1 MKKYFLLIA
10 IILNGCAS
18 KKAISPDDV
27 INIPTPTSWELN
39 ISNSIQQENWWYEF
53 NDPIL
58 NKFLDEFL
66 DNNINLEKAM
76 LNTRKV
82 KQGAVIA
89 TGSLFPTISVGSSG
103 SESEQNT
110 AGFPPIFSTLFG
122 QSSDEVS
129 VFTQE
134 NFNLSLSTQWEIDL
148 WGKLRQGRIA
158 SKQQYLSTKYYEDY
172 LKLSLTAEA
181 TKLYFSIIEAEKIL
195 VNSAQKLA
203 NAETLFS
210 LYALRYNK
218 GSISIEAYQQSEILF
233 NATKSD
239 FQNKQLVLNTLK
251 REAKFLIKNYP
262 NKNFEHEKNFPT
274 LISSLPD
281 IVPADIIKRRPDLI
295 AQQYNLLS
303 SKALDKQA
311 LLSLLPSFSLT
322 GSLGSSSNDLK
333 DLNNEDF
340 SVWSKGLSVFLPV
353 FNSGKLI
360 ANKKIANTNKEI
372 AMLDFINALLN
383 AYKEV
388 ENAIESDKI
397 SSDALLVASTNA
409 TLAENIYI
417 TTFEKFNRGAT
428 SFEDAINAN
437 NALHDSLDL
446 KATIEKVRLEQRI
459 NLILALGGGF
469 KYKND

>member
-1 MKKYFLLIA
+1 MKQYFLLLV

-18 KKAISPDDV
+18 KKAMTPDNI
-27 INIPTPTSWELN
+27 INIPTPTNWELN
-39 ISNSIQQENWWYEF
+39 ISNSIQQENWWNEF
-53 NDPIL
+53 NDSTL
-58 NKFLDEFL
+58 NEFLDEFL
-66 DNNINLEKAM
+66 NNNINLEKTM
-76 LNTRKV
+76 LNTRRV

-89 TGSLFPTISVGSSG
+89 TGTLLPTISIGSSG

-110 AGFPPIFSTLFG
+110 AGFPPFFSTLFG

-172 LKLSLTAEA
+172 LRLSLTAEA
-181 TKLYFSIIEAEKIL
+181 AKIYFSIIEAEKIL
-195 VNSAQKLA
+195 ANSAKKLA

-210 LYALRYNK
+210 LYTLRYNK
-218 GSISIEAYQQSEILF
+218 GSISVEAYQQSEILLY
-233 NATKSD
+233 ATKSD
-239 FQNKQLVLNTLK
+239 FNGKQLALNTLK
-251 REAKFLIKNYP
+251 REANSLVKNYP
-262 NKNFEHEKNFPT
+262 NKNFGHKKNFPT
-274 LISSLPD
+274 SMPSLPD
-281 IVPADIIKRRPDLI
+281 VVPADIIKRRPDLI

-311 LLSLLPSFSLT
+311 LLTLLPSFSLT

-333 DLNNEDF
+333 DLNDEDF

-353 FNSGKLI
+353 FNAGKLI

-397 SSDALLVASTNA
+397 SSDALLIANTNA
-409 TLAENIYI
+409 KLANNIYI
-417 TTFEKFNRGAT
+417 TTFQKFNRGAA

-437 NALHDSLDL
+437 NALYNSLDL
-446 KATIEKVRLEQRI
+446 KASVEKVRLEQRI

-469 KYKND
+469 KYKK

>member
-1 MKKYFLLIA
+1 MKQYFLLLV

-18 KKAISPDDV
+18 KKAMSPDKI

-39 ISNSIQQENWWYEF
+39 ISNSIQQENWWNEF
-53 NDPIL
+53 NDSTL
-58 NKFLDEFL
+58 NEFLDEFL
-66 DNNINLEKAM
+66 NNNINLEKTM
-76 LNTRKV
+76 LNTRRA

-89 TGSLFPTISVGSSG
+89 TGTLLPTISIGSSG
-103 SESEQNT
+103 AESEQNT
-110 AGFPPIFSTLFG
+110 AGFPPFFSTLFG

-172 LKLSLTAEA
+172 LRLSLTAEA
-181 TKLYFSIIEAEKIL
+181 AKLYFSIIEAEKIL
-195 VNSAQKLA
+195 ANSAKKLA

-210 LYALRYNK
+210 LYTLRYNK
-218 GSISIEAYQQSEILF
+218 GSISVEAYQQSEILLY
-233 NATKSD
+233 ATKSD
-239 FQNKQLVLNTLK
+239 FNGKQLALNTLK
-251 REAKFLIKNYP
+251 REANSLVKNYP
-262 NKNFEHEKNFPT
+262 NKNFGHKQNFPT
-274 LISSLPD
+274 TLPSLPD
-281 IVPADIIKRRPDLI
+281 VVPADIIKRRPELI

-311 LLSLLPSFSLT
+311 MLTLLPSFSLT

-333 DLNNEDF
+333 DLNDEDF

-353 FNSGKLI
+353 FNAGKLI

-397 SSDALLVASTNA
+397 SSDALLIANTNA
-409 TLAENIYI
+409 KLANNIYI
-417 TTFEKFNRGAT
+417 TTFEKFNRGAA

-437 NALHDSLDL
+437 NALYNSLDL
-446 KATIEKVRLEQRI
+446 KASVEKVRLEQRI

-469 KYKND
+469 KYKK

>member
-1 MKKYFLLIA
+1 MKQYFLLLV

-18 KKAISPDDV
+18 KKAMTPDNI
-27 INIPTPTSWELN
+27 INIPTPTNWELN
-39 ISNSIQQENWWYEF
+39 ISNSIQQENWWNEF
-53 NDPIL
+53 NDSTL
-58 NKFLDEFL
+58 NEFLDEFL
-66 DNNINLEKAM
+66 SNNINLEKTM

-89 TGSLFPTISVGSSG
+89 TGTLLPTISVGSSG

-110 AGFPPIFSTLFG
+110 AGFPPFFSTLFS

-172 LKLSLTAEA
+172 LRLSLTAEA
-181 TKLYFSIIEAEKIL
+181 AKIYFSIIEAEKIL
-195 VNSAQKLA
+195 ANSAKKLA

-210 LYALRYNK
+210 LYTLRYNK
-218 GSISIEAYQQSEILF
+218 GSISVEAYQQSEILLY
-233 NATKSD
+233 ATKSD
-239 FQNKQLVLNTLK
+239 FNSKQLALNTLK
-251 REAKFLIKNYP
+251 REANSLVKNYP
-262 NKNFEHEKNFPT
+262 NKNFGHKENFPT
-274 LISSLPD
+274 FMPSLPD
-281 IVPADIIKRRPDLI
+281 VIPADIIKRRPDLI

-311 LLSLLPSFSLT
+311 LLTLLPSFSLT

-333 DLNNEDF
+333 DLNDEDF

-353 FNSGKLI
+353 FNAGKLI

-397 SSDALLVASTNA
+397 SSDALLIANTNA
-409 TLAENIYI
+409 KLANNIYI
-417 TTFEKFNRGAT
+417 TTFQKFNRGAA

-437 NALHDSLDL
+437 NALYNSLDL
-446 KATIEKVRLEQRI
+446 KASVEKVRLEQRI

-469 KYKND
+469 KYKK

>member
-1 MKKYFLLIA
+1 MKKYFLLFV

-18 KKAISPDDV
+18 KKAMSPDKI

-39 ISNSIQQENWWYEF
+39 ISNSIQQENWWNEF
-53 NDPIL
+53 NDSTL
-58 NKFLDEFL
+58 NEFLDEFL
-66 DNNINLEKAM
+66 NNNINLEKTM

-89 TGSLFPTISVGSSG
+89 TGTLLPTISIGSSG
-103 SESEQNT
+103 AESEQNT
-110 AGFPPIFSTLFG
+110 AGFPPFFSTLFG

-172 LKLSLTAEA
+172 LRLSLTAEA
-181 TKLYFSIIEAEKIL
+181 AKLYFSIIEAEKIL
-195 VNSAQKLA
+195 ANSAKKLA

-210 LYALRYNK
+210 LYTLRYNK
-218 GSISIEAYQQSEILF
+218 GSISVEAYQQSEILLYS
-233 NATKSD
+233 TKSD
-239 FQNKQLVLNTLK
+239 FNGKQLALNTLK
-251 REAKFLIKNYP
+251 REANSLVKNYP
-262 NKNFEHEKNFPT
+262 NKNFRHKQNFPT
-274 LISSLPD
+274 SLPSLPD
-281 IVPADIIKRRPDLI
+281 VVPADIIKRRPDLI

-311 LLSLLPSFSLT
+311 LLTLLPSFSLT

-333 DLNNEDF
+333 DLNDEDF

-353 FNSGKLI
+353 FNAGKLI

-397 SSDALLVASTNA
+397 SSDALLLANTNA
-409 TLAENIYI
+409 KLANNIYI
-417 TTFEKFNRGAT
+417 TTFEKFNRGAA

-437 NALHDSLDL
+437 NALYNSLDL
-446 KATIEKVRLEQRI
+446 KASVEKVRLEQRI

-469 KYKND
+469 KYKK

>member
-1 MKKYFLLIA
+1 MKQYFLLLV

-18 KKAISPDDV
+18 KKAISPDKI

-39 ISNSIQQENWWYEF
+39 ISDSIQQENWWNEF
-53 NDPIL
+53 NDSTL
-58 NKFLDEFL
+58 NEFLDEFL
-66 DNNINLEKAM
+66 NNNINLEKTM
-76 LNTRKV
+76 LNTRRA

-89 TGSLFPTISVGSSG
+89 TGTLLPTISIGSSG
-103 SESEQNT
+103 AESEQNT
-110 AGFPPIFSTLFG
+110 AGFPPFFSTLFG

-158 SKQQYLSTKYYEDY
+158 SKQQYLSTKYYEEY

-181 TKLYFSIIEAEKIL
+181 AKLYFSIIEAEKIL
-195 VNSAQKLA
+195 ANSAKKLA

-210 LYALRYNK
+210 LYTLRYNK
-218 GSISIEAYQQSEILF
+218 GSISVEAYQQSEILLY
-233 NATKSD
+233 ATKSD
-239 FQNKQLVLNTLK
+239 FNGKQLALNTLK
-251 REAKFLIKNYP
+251 REANSLVKNYP
-262 NKNFEHEKNFPT
+262 NKNFGHTQNFPT
-274 LISSLPD
+274 TLPSLPD
-281 IVPADIIKRRPDLI
+281 VVPADIIKRRPDLI

-311 LLSLLPSFSLT
+311 LLKLLPSFSLT

-333 DLNNEDF
+333 DLNDEDF

-353 FNSGKLI
+353 FNAGKLI

-397 SSDALLVASTNA
+397 SSDALLIANTNA
-409 TLAENIYI
+409 KLANNIYI
-417 TTFEKFNRGAT
+417 TTFEKFNRGAA

-437 NALHDSLDL
+437 NTLYNSLDL
-446 KATIEKVRLEQRI
+446 KASVEKVRLEQRI

-469 KYKND
+469 KYKK

>member
-1 MKKYFLLIA
+1 MKQYFLLLV

-18 KKAISPDDV
+18 KKAMSPDKI
-27 INIPTPTSWELN
+27 INIPIPTSWELN
-39 ISNSIQQENWWYEF
+39 ISNSIQQENWWNEF
-53 NDPIL
+53 NDSTL
-58 NKFLDEFL
+58 NEFLDEFL
-66 DNNINLEKAM
+66 KNNINLEKTM
-76 LNTRKV
+76 LNTRRV

-89 TGSLFPTISVGSSG
+89 TGTLLPTISVGSSG

-110 AGFPPIFSTLFG
+110 AGFPPFFSTLFG

-172 LKLSLTAEA
+172 LRLSLTAEA
-181 TKLYFSIIEAEKIL
+181 AKLYFSIIEAEKIL
-195 VNSAQKLA
+195 ANSAKKLA

-210 LYALRYNK
+210 LYTLRYNK
-218 GSISIEAYQQSEILF
+218 GSISVEAYQQSEILLY
-233 NATKSD
+233 ATKSD
-239 FQNKQLVLNTLK
+239 FNGKQLALNTLK
-251 REAKFLIKNYP
+251 REANFLVKNYP
-262 NKNFEHEKNFPT
+262 NKNFGHKQNFPT
-274 LISSLPD
+274 SLPSLPD
-281 IVPADIIKRRPDLI
+281 VVPADIIKRRPDLI

-311 LLSLLPSFSLT
+311 LLTLLPSFSLT

-333 DLNNEDF
+333 DLNDEDF

-353 FNSGKLI
+353 FNAGKLI

-397 SSDALLVASTNA
+397 SSDALLIANTNA
-409 TLAENIYI
+409 KLANNIYI
-417 TTFEKFNRGAT
+417 TTFEKFNRGAA

-437 NALHDSLDL
+437 NALYNSLDL
-446 KATIEKVRLEQRI
+446 KVSVEKVRLEQRI

-469 KYKND
+469 KYRK

>member
-1 MKKYFLLIA
+1 MKQYFLLLV

-18 KKAISPDDV
+18 KKAISPDKI

-39 ISNSIQQENWWYEF
+39 ISDSIQQENWWNEF
-53 NDPIL
+53 NDSTL
-58 NKFLDEFL
+58 NEFLDEFL
-66 DNNINLEKAM
+66 NNNINLEKTM
-76 LNTRKV
+76 LNTRRA

-89 TGSLFPTISVGSSG
+89 IGTLLPTISVGSSG

-110 AGFPPIFSTLFG
+110 AGFPPFFSTLFG

-158 SKQQYLSTKYYEDY
+158 SKQQYLSTKYYEEY

-181 TKLYFSIIEAEKIL
+181 AKLYFSIIEAEKIL
-195 VNSAQKLA
+195 ANSAKKLA

-210 LYALRYNK
+210 LYTLRYNK
-218 GSISIEAYQQSEILF
+218 GSISVEAYQQSEILLY
-233 NATKSD
+233 ATKSD
-239 FQNKQLVLNTLK
+239 FNGKQLALNTLK
-251 REAKFLIKNYP
+251 REANSLVKNYP
-262 NKNFEHEKNFPT
+262 NKNFGHTQNFPT
-274 LISSLPD
+274 TLPSLPD
-281 IVPADIIKRRPDLI
+281 VVPADIIKRRPDLI

-311 LLSLLPSFSLT
+311 LLKLLPSFSLT

-333 DLNNEDF
+333 DLNDEDF

-353 FNSGKLI
+353 FNAGKLI

-397 SSDALLVASTNA
+397 SSDALLIANTNA
-409 TLAENIYI
+409 KLANNIYI
-417 TTFEKFNRGAT
+417 TTFEKFNRGAA

-437 NALHDSLDL
+437 NTLYNSLDL
-446 KATIEKVRLEQRI
+446 KASVEKVRLEQRI

-469 KYKND
+469 KYKK

>member
-1 MKKYFLLIA
+1 MKQYFLLLV

-18 KKAISPDDV
+18 KKAMSPDKI
-27 INIPTPTSWELN
+27 INIPIPTSWELN
-39 ISNSIQQENWWYEF
+39 ISNSIQQENWWNEF
-53 NDPIL
+53 NDSTL
-58 NKFLDEFL
+58 NEFLDEFL
-66 DNNINLEKAM
+66 NNNINLEKTM
-76 LNTRKV
+76 LNTRRA

-89 TGSLFPTISVGSSG
+89 TGTLLPTISIGSSG

-110 AGFPPIFSTLFG
+110 AGFPPFFSTLFG
-122 QSSDEVS
+122 QSSDKVS

-172 LKLSLTAEA
+172 LRLSLTAEA
-181 TKLYFSIIEAEKIL
+181 AKLYFSIIEAEKIL
-195 VNSAQKLA
+195 ANSAKKLT

-210 LYALRYNK
+210 LYNLRYNK
-218 GSISIEAYQQSEILF
+218 GSISVEAYQQSEILLY
-233 NATKSD
+233 ATKSD
-239 FQNKQLVLNTLK
+239 FNAKQLALNTLK
-251 REAKFLIKNYP
+251 REANSLVKNYP
-262 NKNFEHEKNFPT
+262 NKNFGHKQNFP
-274 LISSLPD
+274 ISLPSLPD
-281 IVPADIIKRRPDLI
+281 VVPADIIKRRPDLI

-311 LLSLLPSFSLT
+311 LLTLLPSFSLT

-333 DLNNEDF
+333 DLNDEDF

-353 FNSGKLI
+353 FNAGKLI

-397 SSDALLVASTNA
+397 SGDALLIANTNA
-409 TLAENIYI
+409 KLANNIYI
-417 TTFEKFNRGAT
+417 TTFEKFNRGAA

-437 NALHDSLDL
+437 NALYNSLDL
-446 KATIEKVRLEQRI
+446 KASVEKVRLEQRI

-469 KYKND
+469 KYKK